1 MFLCLFFLLF
11 AQEQELKIERILN
24 KNSKPEERIEIAK
37 KYKDVDIEIKE
48 PLKILI
54 KTNKGEI
61 LCELYPQYAPKT
73 VKNFV
78 KLSKLGFYD
87 GLIFHRYVP
96 DFVIQGGDPYGT
108 GYGNAGYNIPLE
120 VNEKAKHVEGALGI
134 ARAQDPN
141 SGSCQFYI
149 TLKETPHLDGNYTVF
164 GKVIKG
170 MDVVKKLRKGDIIE
184 KIEIMEDT
192 QKIKMKEKVKNVEK

>member
-1 MFLCLFFLLF
+1 M
-11 AQEQELKIERILN
+11 LKIERVLN

-37 KYKDVDIEIKE
+37 KYKDVDIEVKE

-108 GYGNAGYNIPLE
+108 GYGDAGYNIPLE
-120 VNEKAKHVEGALGI
+120 VNEKARHIEGALGI
-134 ARAQDPN
+134 ARAQEPN

-170 MDVVKKLRKGDIIE
+170 MDVVKKLRKGDIIK
-184 KIEIMEDT
+184 KIEIIEKKT
-192 QKIKMKEKVKNVEK
+192 KEK

>member
-1 MFLCLFFLLF
+1 MNFLIIFLILN
-11 AQEQELKIERILN
+11 QTESLKIERILN

-37 KYKDVDIEIKE
+37 KYKDFEIEFKGTV
-48 PLKILI
+48 KALI

-61 LCELYPQYAPKT
+61 LCELFPEYAPKT
-73 VKNFV
+73 VSNFV

-87 GLIFHRYVP
+87 GLTFHRYVP
-96 DFVIQGGDPYGT
+96 NFVIQGGDPYGT
-108 GYGNAGYNIPLE
+108 GFGDAGYNIPLE
-120 VNEKAKHVEGALGI
+120 VNENTKHIEGALGI

-149 TLKETPHLDGNYTVF
+149 TLRETPHLDGNYTVF

-184 KIEIMEDT
+184 KIEIIEE
-192 QKIKMKEKVKNVEK
+192 EK

>member
-1 MFLCLFFLLF
+1 MNFLLCLLFFTQ
-11 AQEQELKIERILN
+11 APVLKIERVLN
-24 KNSKPEERIEIAK
+24 KDSKPEERVEIAK
-37 KYKDVDIEIKE
+37 KYKDVEIKLE
-48 PLKILI
+48 KNIKAII
-54 KTNKGEI
+54 KTKKGEI

-73 VKNFV
+73 VENFV

-87 GLIFHRYVP
+87 GLTFHRYVP

-108 GYGNAGYNIPLE
+108 GYGDAGYNIPLE
-120 VNEKAKHVEGALGI
+120 VHKEAKHIEGALGV

-170 MDVVKKLRKGDIIE
+170 IDVVKKLRKGDIIE
-184 KIEIMEDT
+184 KIEIIE
-192 QKIKMKEKVKNVEK
+192 KEEKKKK

>member
-1 MFLCLFFLLF
+1 MKFLTIFLILT
-11 AQEQELKIERILN
+11 QTQILKIERILN
-24 KNSKPEERIEIAK
+24 KNSKPQERIEIAK
-37 KYKDVDIEIKE
+37 KYKDFEIN
-48 PLKILI
+48 LKGKIMALI

-61 LCELYPQYAPKT
+61 LCELFPQYAPKT
-73 VKNFV
+73 VQNFV

-96 DFVIQGGDPYGT
+96 NFVIQGGDPYGT
-108 GYGNAGYNIPLE
+108 GYGDAGYNIPLE
-120 VNEKAKHVEGALGI
+120 VNENAKHVEGALGI

-164 GKVIKG
+164 GKVLKG
-170 MDVVKKLRKGDIIE
+170 MDIVKKLRKGDIIE
-184 KIEIMEDT
+184 KIEIIEG
-192 QKIKMKEKVKNVEK
+192 KE

>member
-1 MFLCLFFLLF
+1 MNFLIIFLILN
-11 AQEQELKIERILN
+11 QTESLKIERILN

-37 KYKDVDIEIKE
+37 KYKDFEIEFKGTV
-48 PLKILI
+48 KALI

-61 LCELYPQYAPKT
+61 LCELFPQYAPKT
-73 VKNFV
+73 VSNFAL
-78 KLSKLGFYD
+78 LSKLGFYD

-96 DFVIQGGDPYGT
+96 NFVIQGGDPYGE
-108 GYGNAGYNIPLE
+108 GYGDAEYNIPLE
-120 VNEKAKHVEGALGI
+120 VNENAKHVEGALGI

-149 TLKETPHLDGNYTVF
+149 TLRETPHLDGNYTVF

-170 MDVVKKLRKGDIIE
+170 MDVVKKLRKGDVIE
-184 KIEIMEDT
+184 KIEIIE
-192 QKIKMKEKVKNVEK
+192 EK

>member
-1 MFLCLFFLLF
+1 MFLWFFF
-11 AQEQELKIERILN
+11 IIFSQGEVLKIERVLN

-37 KYKDVDIEIKE
+37 KYKDVDIEVKE

-108 GYGNAGYNIPLE
+108 GYGDAGYNIPLE
-120 VNEKAKHVEGALGI
+120 VNEKARHIEGALGI
-134 ARAQDPN
+134 ARAQEPN

-170 MDVVKKLRKGDIIE
+170 MDVVKKLRKGDIIK
-184 KIEIMEDT
+184 KIEIIEKKT
-192 QKIKMKEKVKNVEK
+192 KEK

>member
-1 MFLCLFFLLF
+1 MFSLLIFLFF
-11 AQEQELKIERILN
+11 ANAEGLKIERVLN

-37 KYKDVDIEIKE
+37 KYKDFDIEIKE
-48 PLKILI
+48 PLKIMI
-54 KTNKGEI
+54 KTNKGKI
-61 LCELYPQYAPKT
+61 ICELYAQYAPKT

-108 GYGNAGYNIPLE
+108 GYGDAGYNVPLE
-120 VNEKAKHVEGALGI
+120 IHEKAKHLEGALGM

-170 MDVVKKLRKGDIIE
+170 MNVVKKLRKGDLIE
-184 KIEIMEDT
+184 KIEI
-192 QKIKMKEKVKNVEK
+192 IEK

>member
-1 MFLCLFFLLF
+1 MFLWFFF
-11 AQEQELKIERILN
+11 IIFSQGEVLKIERILN
-24 KNSKPEERIEIAK
+24 KNSKPEERIKIAK
-37 KYKDVDIEIKE
+37 KYKDVDIEVKE

-108 GYGNAGYNIPLE
+108 GYGDAGYNIPLE
-120 VNEKAKHVEGALGI
+120 VNEKARHIEGALGI

-184 KIEIMEDT
+184 KIEIIEKKT
-192 QKIKMKEKVKNVEK
+192 KEK

>member
-54 KTNKGEI
+54 KTNKGEF

-120 VNEKAKHVEGALGI
+120 INEKAKHVEGALGI

>member
-1 MFLCLFFLLF
+1 MNFLIIFLILN
-11 AQEQELKIERILN
+11 QTESLKIERILN

-37 KYKDVDIEIKE
+37 KYKDFEIEFKGTV
-48 PLKILI
+48 KALI

-61 LCELYPQYAPKT
+61 LCELFPEYAPKT
-73 VKNFV
+73 VSNFV

-87 GLIFHRYVP
+87 GLTFHRYVP
-96 DFVIQGGDPYGT
+96 NFVIQGGDPYGT
-108 GYGNAGYNIPLE
+108 GFGDAGYNIPLE
-120 VNEKAKHVEGALGI
+120 VNENTKHIEGALGI

-149 TLKETPHLDGNYTVF
+149 TLRETPHLDGKYTVF

-170 MDVVKKLRKGDIIE
+170 MDVVKKLRKGDIIK
-184 KIEIMEDT
+184 KIEIIEE
-192 QKIKMKEKVKNVEK
+192 EK

>member
-120 VNEKAKHVEGALGI
+120 INEKAKHVEGALGI

>member
-184 KIEIMEDT
+184 KIEIMEKKT
-192 QKIKMKEKVKNVEK
+192 KEK

>member
-1 MFLCLFFLLF
+1 M
-11 AQEQELKIERILN
+11 
-24 KNSKPEERIEIAK
+24 
-37 KYKDVDIEIKE
+37 KE
-48 PLKILI
+48 GTKALI

-61 LCELYPQYAPKT
+61 LCELYPQYAPIT
-73 VKNFV
+73 VQNFV
-78 KLSKLGFYD
+78 KLSKIGFYD

-108 GYGNAGYNIPLE
+108 GYGDAGYTIPLE
-120 VNEKAKHVEGALGI
+120 VHKEAKHVEGAFGM

-149 TLKETPHLDGNYTVF
+149 TLTATPHLDGNYTVF

-170 MDVVKKLRKGDIIE
+170 MDVVKKLRKGDVIEGIEIIE
-184 KIEIMEDT
+184 
-192 QKIKMKEKVKNVEK
+192 EK